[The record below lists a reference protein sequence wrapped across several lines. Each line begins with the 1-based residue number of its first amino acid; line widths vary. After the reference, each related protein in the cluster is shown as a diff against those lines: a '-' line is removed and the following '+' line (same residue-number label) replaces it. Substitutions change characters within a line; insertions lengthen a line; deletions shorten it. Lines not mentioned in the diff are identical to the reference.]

1 MNQGRYRLEKGVDA
15 LNKKLSQMM
24 LESLD
29 VRLENIFK
37 GQELDQQTIKYINE
51 IKTFFR
57 KKSQSALEYS
67 TFITDLE
74 NVHQFQHNPVAA
86 ALIRLEERTPKRQQR
101 IVLSNIGTGVGL
113 VTLAILGAVFC
124 AAAVPAG
131 LTAACIN
138 PFLGIA
144 MGIAL
149 LACGI
154 MALYTA
160 ALCVKDFTSSKELK
174 NEIKR
179 EKALLSFF
187 APKTQIQK
195 PEPILSTSE
204 LDPSLQTPAMAAI

>member
-1 MNQGRYRLEKGVDA
+1 MDQEHYRLEKGIDA

-29 VRLENIFK
+29 VRLANIFK
-37 GQELDQQTIKYINE
+37 GQEIDQQTLNQINE

-67 TFITDLE
+67 AFITDLE
-74 NVHQFQHNPVAA
+74 NVHQFQHNPIAA

-101 IVLSNIGTGVGL
+101 IVLSNIGTGIGL
-113 VTLAILGAVFC
+113 VSLALLGTVFC
-124 AAAVPAG
+124 AAAIPAG
-131 LTAACIN
+131 LSAACIN

-160 ALCVKDFTSSKELK
+160 ALCFKDFTSSKELK

-179 EKALLSFF
+179 ERALLSFF
-187 APKTQIQK
+187 APKTQVEQ
-195 PEPILSTSE
+195 PEPKSTSE
-204 LDPSLQTPAMAAI
+204 LDPSLQTPAMAAV